1 MIKFF
6 GCSFT
11 EGGGL
16 DNIDYYNWMHGTNLK
31 YPNDPHDKDD
41 VHHNTYN
48 KLTSFRDEN
57 RFSKIVSDKLGID
70 SENFAVSRGSNDYS
84 FEKLFN
90 EIENNEKEIYVV
102 VLTLF
107 ARVYWY
113 YEPMDT
119 RYNINSFD
127 ENLSPYF
134 NRPIMKNLAKTYKMY
149 LENVFNSNYERERL
163 ETQIKLFDSYAKI
176 KKSKIYWIEWD
187 NFPILKDITPN
198 YISFNGQTMFEFVRD
213 NELQIFHHTNNKNMD
228 NHISLPGNK
237 IVADVIYNALK
248 KKHKAKKG
256 YTPKELVDKT
266 LYDEK
271 IIENE
276 NLKKQILDLTSTL
289 DTMTQI
295 KQKRNLI

>member
-16 DNIDYYNWMHGTNLK
+16 DNIDYYNWIHGTNLK
-31 YPNDPHDKDD
+31 YPIDPHDINDPNFY
-41 VHHNTYN
+41 VHN
-48 KLTSFRDEN
+48 KLKLFRDEN
-57 RFSKIVSDKLGID
+57 RFSKIVSDKLGIA

-90 EIENNEKEIYVV
+90 EIENNEKEIYVF
-102 VLTLF
+102 VLTLIP
-107 ARVYWY
+107 RVHWY
-113 YEPMDT
+113 YEPTDT

-127 ENLSPYF
+127 ENLSPYY
-134 NRPIMKNLAKTYKMY
+134 NRVIMKNLAKTYKMY
-149 LENVFNSNYERERL
+149 LENVFNRNYEIERL

-187 NFPILKDITPN
+187 NLPRLKDITPN

-213 NELQIFHHTNNKNMD
+213 NELQIFHHTNNKNTD
-228 NHISLPGNK
+228 NHISLPGNR
-237 IVADVIYNALK
+237 IIADIIYNTLK
-248 KKHKAKKG
+248 KKHKAKKE
-256 YTPKELVDKT
+256 YTPKEVVDKT

-271 IIENE
+271 VIENE
-276 NLKKQILDLTSTL
+276 NLKNKIMELTTTL
-289 DTMTQI
+289 DTLSQI
-295 KQKRNLI
+295 KQNIKLI

>member
-16 DNIDYYNWMHGTNLK
+16 DNIDYYNWIHSTQLK
-31 YPNDPHDKDD
+31 YPRNSRNINDPNHYVYD
-41 VHHNTYN
+41 
-48 KLTSFRDEN
+48 KLTLFRNEN
-57 RFSKIVSDKLGID
+57 RFSKIVSDKLGIA

-90 EIENNEKEIYVV
+90 EIENNEKEIYVF
-102 VLTLF
+102 VLTLIS
-107 ARVYWY
+107 RVHWY
-113 YEPMDT
+113 YEPTNT

-127 ENLSPYF
+127 ENLSPYY
-134 NRPIMKNLAKTYKMY
+134 NQPIMKNLSKTYKMY
-149 LENVFNSNYERERL
+149 LENIFNEKYEFERL

-187 NFPILKDITPN
+187 NLPRLKDITPN
-198 YISFNGQTMFEFVRD
+198 YISFNGKTMFEFVRD
-213 NELQIFHHTNNKNMD
+213 NELQIFHHTNNKNTD

-237 IVADVIYNALK
+237 IIADIIYDALK
-248 KKHKAKKG
+248 TKHKAKKG

-271 IIENE
+271 VIENE
-276 NLKKQILDLTSTL
+276 DLKNKIIDLTTTL
-289 DTMTQI
+289 DTLLQI
-295 KQKRNLI
+295 KQKRSLI